1 MMNTFVRNA
10 VRALAISLM
19 LPLLAAAELPQQTQA
34 RKEAL
39 QLTRSIEQTSRKIQR
54 DADDLGMGHRSQFSN
69 RSHNIKLQRI
79 KTHIN
84 EQLKPAFDRLAELQP
99 QLPEW
104 KQGAVDQMRS
114 SAVSLASST
123 NEAILKLNNNQIGRP
138 AALNSEYG
146 QLVASMASHADSLVQ
161 LADATSDYSGAQL
174 KGHEAGLPIASHN

>member
-1 MMNTFVRNA
+1 MNTFFRNA
-10 VRALAISLM
+10 ARALAISLM
-19 LPLLAAAELPQQTQA
+19 LPLFAAAELPQQTQA

-79 KTHIN
+79 KAHIN
-84 EQLKPAFDRLAELQP
+84 EQLKPAFDRLAALQP

-104 KQGAVDQMRS
+104 KQGAVDQMRT
-114 SAVSLASST
+114 SAVSLAAST

-138 AALNSEYG
+138 AALNPEYG
-146 QLVASMASHADSLVQ
+146 ELVASMASHADSLVQ